1 MPSVC
6 SSDEGF
12 REYFSCQT
20 PFPQIQSDVIL
31 SLLQQLLRLRLE
43 QAWRS
48 GRLSI
53 R

>member
-12 REYFSCQT
+12 REYISCQT

-31 SLLQQLLRLRLE
+31 SLLRPLPPPLLE
-43 QAWRS
+43 QA
-48 GRLSI
+48 
-53 R
+53 